1 MAPNQVWGPLGYVAL
16 AFLPPLSP
24 MLGSGKVAKC
34 HRGHCSNKS
43 SLLQHLQPGEPLSAT
58 PPHAGP
64 SDKTP
69 IVVAE

>member
-16 AFLPPLSP
+16 AFLPPLPP

-43 SLLQHLQPGEPLSAT
+43 SLVQHLQAWGAPLSY
-58 PPHAGP
+58 PPP
-64 SDKTP
+64 RRP
-69 IVVAE
+69 L